1 MPRRVALAKIRTADA
16 AYPRGRVLA
25 ELLVMAICVLLT
37 FCISATTFAATVA
50 KYTIAIATFM
60 SHPALDTI
68 QTELKAELATEGF
81 VEGQNTTYIVQ
92 NANGQIQLA
101 ASIAN
106 NLTAQNPDAIV
117 AVTTPMAQAVAKIAK
132 SRIVFAAVTDP
143 VGAGLV
149 SSLDRGDARITGTS
163 DAWPYEDQLK
173 LIREITPNIKILGVL
188 FNPGEAASQYGIRQI
203 RKYANDYGFSLIE
216 VPVNSTADV
225 FPNARSLVGRA
236 HALFLS
242 SDNTVIAGVPGALQV
257 ARQNHLPVY
266 VGDSG
271 TVKSGG
277 LATVSVGYAALGRK
291 TGELVARTLRGERNI
306 PTVVMGGSE
315 IYVNKR
321 AAELMGVTIPE
332 SVLRRAT
339 SIFQAIE

>member
-163 DAWPYEDQLK
+163 DAWPYEDQL
-173 LIREITPNIKILGVL
+173 
-188 FNPGEAASQYGIRQI
+188 
-203 RKYANDYGFSLIE
+203 
-216 VPVNSTADV
+216 
-225 FPNARSLVGRA
+225 
-236 HALFLS
+236 
-242 SDNTVIAGVPGALQV
+242 
-257 ARQNHLPVY
+257 
-266 VGDSG
+266 
-271 TVKSGG
+271 
-277 LATVSVGYAALGRK
+277 
-291 TGELVARTLRGERNI
+291 
-306 PTVVMGGSE
+306 
-315 IYVNKR
+315 
-321 AAELMGVTIPE
+321 
-332 SVLRRAT
+332 
-339 SIFQAIE
+339 